1 MYSSSMATELQADE
15 RRVVFQCDGTEVVG
29 VVGVPGGVPEGTSAK
44 YPALVFCVGF
54 SLVKEVWLL
63 DFARR
68 LRKAGFVTLNL
79 DYRTFGES
87 GGEPRCRL
95 SPRLQVEDV
104 RAGLTFLESL
114 PEVDATRLG
123 VFGVSLGA
131 TVAAGAAAVDSRVRA
146 GVAVAGPGDLERV
159 WNGLPNFAA
168 FRDKV
173 HAARVKYTTSGEVSY
188 VRVEKLLASDPETV
202 ALLVEEQKKHPRWR
216 LEVTFESLEDLFSFS
231 AERGLERSRGM
242 LFLHPAADELVGK
255 FESISMYTRAGE
267 PKAFVALEGVR
278 HAQIYG
284 QGEAFERVCAES
296 ERWLVEQLTTR

>member
-1 MYSSSMATELQADE
+1 MTDE
-15 RRVVFQCDGTEVVG
+15 RRVSFHCDGTEIVG
-29 VVGVPGGVPEGTSAK
+29 ILGMPRDAGPGARR
-44 YPALVFCVGF
+44 PALVFCVGF

-68 LRKAGFVTLNL
+68 LRRAGFVTLNL

-95 SPRLQVEDV
+95 SPRMQVEDV
-104 RAGLTFLESL
+104 RAGLCFLETL
-114 PEVDATRLG
+114 PEVDPHRLG

-131 TVAAGAAAVDSRVRA
+131 TIAAGTAAADPRVRA

-159 WNGLPNFAA
+159 WSGLPNFSA

-173 HAARVKYTTSGEVSY
+173 HAARLKYVSGGEVSY
-188 VRVEKLLASDPETV
+188 VRVQKLLASDPETV
-202 ALLVEEQKKHPRWR
+202 ALLVEEQKQHPRWR

-242 LFLHPAADELVGK
+242 LFIHPGADELVGK
-255 FESISMYTRAGE
+255 FESVSMYVRAGQ
-267 PKAFVALEGVR
+267 PKSYVALDGVR

-284 QGEAFERVCAES
+284 KGDAFERVCDES
-296 ERWLVEQLTTR
+296 ERWLLEQLVSSG